1 MAINFKNMGLKKIL
15 FLINDS
21 IILSLNIALC
31 IFLFIINKKEYTYR
45 GSLKLYLFQL
55 ILIIII
61 IILDIFMNIRNFIKD
76 YKGHNRYGM
85 LIRFFMFY
93 LMIPSAVLTYQRGNN
108 INHDDIKNISDVVLC
123 LGFINDGFI
132 IISMIMSFIIIDIQ
146 EEEKILV
153 KKKNRKSINMNSVE
167 NTKLLEDSKESE
179 IFTELGQ
186 KEEKEE

>member
-1 MAINFKNMGLKKIL
+1 
-15 FLINDS
+15 
-21 IILSLNIALC
+21 
-31 IFLFIINKKEYTYR
+31 
-45 GSLKLYLFQL
+45 
-55 ILIIII
+55 
-61 IILDIFMNIRNFIKD
+61 MNIRNFIKD

-108 INHDDIKNISDVVLC
+108 INHDDIKNISDLVLY
-123 LGFINDGFI
+123 LGFMNDGFI

-153 KKKNRKSINMNSVE
+153 KKKNKKSINMNSVE

-179 IFTELGQ
+179 IFTLNFPKNLSFINIAFECSYRNIVINNVYMKGYRQ
-186 KEEKEE
+186 NR